1 MNDTIAAISTPYG
14 FGGIGV
20 VRLSGPAALSTSQ
33 KIFSKK
39 IEKPRVAYFGYVF
52 DPQTKEKIDTGIAI
66 YFKAPHSYTGEDI
79 VELQL
84 HGGVKNLEYVLNLLI
99 GEGARL
105 AERGEFTKRAFL
117 NGKMDLIEA
126 EAVLE
131 LINAKTEKSLKVAA
145 KRLFG
150 GVSEKLREL
159 KSQILAVISLVEGPI
174 DFPFDVEPPDAD
186 LLRDRMESV
195 KKSIKELIA
204 TYKSGKRIE
213 EGVRV
218 AIVGKPN
225 VGKSTLLNALLRF
238 DRAIVSE
245 IPGTT
250 RDTVEETI
258 DFFGVPVR
266 FIDTAGVRE
275 TEDKVEQIGKERT
288 LKAIKESDIILFLFD
303 ASEAI
308 SEEDKQLEKLT
319 EGKERIIVL
328 NKMDLPPKTSAE
340 ELKRI
345 FNEQIL
351 QISAL
356 KKEGLEKLE
365 KAILERIAPKEA
377 ESVFITT
384 EREKQNLEE
393 AVKHIEKAESF
404 IGKGMDELI
413 SEELKEAIFSI
424 GLISGEEAPQEI
436 LNSIFSKF
444 CIGK

>member
-1 MNDTIAAISTPYG
+1 VNDTIAAISTPYG

-20 VRLSGPAALSTSQ
+20 ARLSGPAALSIAQ
-33 KIFSKK
+33 QIFSKTIK
-39 IEKPRVAYFGYVF
+39 KPRRAYFGYVF
-52 DPQTKEKIDTGIAI
+52 DPESKEKIDTGIAI

-99 GEGARL
+99 KNGARL
-105 AERGEFTKRAFL
+105 AERGEFTRRAFL

-150 GVSEKLREL
+150 GVSEKLDVL
-159 KSQILAVISLVEGPI
+159 KRKILAVISRVEGPI
-174 DFPFDVEPPDAD
+174 DFPFDVEPTDPDI
-186 LLRDRMESV
+186 LRREMESV
-195 KKSIKELIA
+195 KRDIEELIA
-204 TYKSGKRIE
+204 TYKSGKRIQ
-213 EGVRV
+213 EGVRI

-225 VGKSTLLNALLRF
+225 VGKSTLLNALLKF

-275 TEDKVEQIGKERT
+275 TDDKIEKIGKERT
-288 LKAIKESDIILFLFD
+288 MKAISDSDIILFMFD
-303 ASEAI
+303 ASELI
-308 SEEDKQLEKLT
+308 SEEDRELEHIT

-328 NKMDLPPKTSAE
+328 NKMDLPAKISTV
-340 ELKRI
+340 EL
-345 FNEQIL
+345 EQMFKEPVI

-356 KKEGLEKLE
+356 KKAGIEQLEKV
-365 KAILERIAPKEA
+365 ILERIAPKES

-393 AVKHIEKAESF
+393 AIKHIDKAESL
-404 IGKGMDELI
+404 IDKGMDELV

-424 GLISGEEAPQEI
+424 GLISGEETPQEI
-436 LNSIFSKF
+436 LNSIFSHF